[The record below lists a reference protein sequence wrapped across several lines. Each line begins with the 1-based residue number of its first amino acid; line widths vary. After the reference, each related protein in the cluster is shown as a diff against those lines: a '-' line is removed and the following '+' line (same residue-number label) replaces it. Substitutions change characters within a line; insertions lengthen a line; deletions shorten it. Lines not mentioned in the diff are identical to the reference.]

1 MRNKLAVP
9 RFRACLVLLAALLPA
24 LAAGKAQYGKVTE
37 VRSASVVIL
46 DVDTER
52 HVIRIVGIDVPTEE
66 PIASEAK
73 QFVANLV
80 LGKNASMR
88 LASRAENGDLFGQLL
103 TDDPVI
109 GIKDVGLE
117 LMKTG
122 MARRQRGEDYQF
134 GYKYGE
140 LSAAEREAQQARRG
154 LWAHTEPR

>member
-1 MRNKLAVP
+1 MRNKRVMLC
-9 RFRACLVLLAALLPA
+9 FRACLVLLPALLPA

-37 VRSASVVIL
+37 VRSANVVIL
-46 DVDTER
+46 DVGTER
-52 HVIRIVGIDVPTEE
+52 HVIRIVGIDAPTKES
-66 PIASEAK
+66 IASEAK

-80 LGKNASMR
+80 LGKNALMR
-88 LASRAENGDLFGQLL
+88 FASRAENGDMFGQLL
-103 TDDPVI
+103 TDDSVI

-117 LMKTG
+117 LVRNG

-154 LWAHTEPR
+154 LWATTEPR